1 MEGHHPQ
8 LPRKKKDVQDNSFH
22 WKGHGHRLLGH
33 WWSYSSGC
41 DGQRWDSQFGRV
53 HQNPP
58 KPQNSVTGDCGLAG
72 IQKTCWLSTTMSH
85 KSTNPGG
92 NRQIWLE
99 CAPPFPF
106 CPDLAPSG
114 FHLFGQLKDAL
125 RGTRFED
132 DESVIHAVR
141 TWLSEQETSWYRE
154 GMHALVSRW
163 RRAVDVDG
171 DYVKKIT
178 RVK

>member
-1 MEGHHPQ
+1 
-8 LPRKKKDVQDNSFH
+8 
-22 WKGHGHRLLGH
+22 
-33 WWSYSSGC
+33 
-41 DGQRWDSQFGRV
+41 
-53 HQNPP
+53 
-58 KPQNSVTGDCGLAG
+58 
-72 IQKTCWLSTTMSH
+72 MSH

-99 CAPPFPF
+99 CAPPSPF